1 MCTNFVITTET
12 STNEQSLSTSPK
24 AVIVGRTMEFGNRYV
39 ADGKV
44 TILPKG
50 EQLYSYGSTKADHKY
65 CIVGVNI
72 HVTNDDPNKEDN
84 SPTVQLLANC
94 LTDGLNEAGL
104 TCGSLWLP
112 GSEYMTT
119 HKFLESDIPVY
130 LFTNWVLGNFSSVE
144 EVKQAVN
151 SNDYRFFEVENLPL
165 PLHFPITDKSGKSIV
180 IEFSSSDGEP
190 SVYDNELG
198 ILTNAPTY
206 PEQLANLNAMLREH
220 KFSPYNPA
228 QVPCSIKAPQGEGY
242 GLAGLPGDPI
252 PASRFVKTAVL
263 KQFATDA
270 QAGYEIKNAADA
282 KTLAYHLINAV
293 DLPKGVTR
301 YGDAHS
307 SDGSDYTQWIVVK
320 DLSHGEF
327 QIRKYDSPIPYKIDF
342 ETISQLELTEPMFID
357 VPQNADALSL
367 IPNH

>member
-12 STNEQSLSTSPK
+12 SSKEKIPFTIPD
-24 AVIVGRTMEFGNRYV
+24 AVIVGRTMEFGNQSV
-39 ADGKV
+39 ANGQV

-50 EQLYSYGSTKADHKY
+50 EQLYSYGKTKAHHKY

-72 HVTNDDPNKEDN
+72 NVTTDDNNDDGY
-84 SPTVQLLANC
+84 VAQLLGNC
-94 LTDGLNEAGL
+94 LSDGMNEEGL

-112 GSEYMTT
+112 GSEYLTT
-119 HKFLESDIPVY
+119 EKIQDNDIPVY
-130 LFTNWVLGNFSSVE
+130 LFTNWVLGNFSSTE
-144 EVKQAVN
+144 EVEQAVN
-151 SNDYRFFEVENLPL
+151 SRDYRFFEVAKLPL

-180 IEFSSSDGEP
+180 IEFSSKHGTP
-190 SVYDNELG
+190 CVYNNELG
-198 ILTNAPTY
+198 VLTNAPTY

-220 KFSPYNPA
+220 KFSPYNPPQIA
-228 QVPCSIKAPQGEGY
+228 CSIEAPQGEGY
-242 GLAGLPGDPI
+242 GLAGLPGDPV

-270 QAGYEIKNAADA
+270 QAGYKIKNAADA
-282 KTLAYHLINAV
+282 KTLAYHLINSV

-301 YGDAHS
+301 YGDAHLS
-307 SDGSDYTQWIVVK
+307 EGSDYTQWVVVK

-342 ETISQLELTEPMFID
+342 DTISQLDLTAPMYID
-357 VPQNADALSL
+357 VPKDVDALPL
-367 IPNH
+367 IPNT